1 MLEYEREEIRNHLMA
16 KKIQGMYR
24 SKKSRDW
31 IKKLLLTIVKKHWDP
46 TVGAFY
52 YVNERTGIISWEK
65 PKQLGTNAKNEQNF
79 FLSFF
84 FFLNF
89 LSHNFCVNQ
98 NLKHVL
104 TFFFCF
110 FFISPNTFFLYI
122 YFTGD
127 NLDIEDP
134 PDVWEKLRSPDG
146 KSVYYYHA
154 LTGRTS
160 YLSEDEAA
168 KVIQSIWRK
177 KMAAEFA
184 IGDMMQIVRALRF
197 QNDAEIKYQKNP
209 ESLSAI
215 INFAL
220 LCQTQSFDF
229 TLAKKLYKKAFK
241 MAPNNPVLLNAYA
254 LFTLADCTYPRE
266 KTFVNSHEMMGEATS
281 VDRDNAKFNVA
292 RASFFHWSCVTNPN
306 HPIAWLN
313 WALIMQ
319 THDDDFNKADR
330 FYRKALGCP
339 AGSDEDKNITWVS
352 GDADE
357 RVLKNYE
364 DFKKNRLP
372 GGRYEGGG
380 PSQEVV
386 KRALIQ
392 KDGSKFETEAPE
404 WSFMLD
410 PHADEAIKGTE
421 TFWYNSKTAE
431 AVWSEPNWEE
441 IWSDRRKSS
450 KFVKSDNGWEVFQ
463 DPEGRTFYYSMTD
476 GAYQW
481 DTSSVGEYQYDY

>member
-1 MLEYEREEIRNHLMA
+1 M
-16 KKIQGMYR
+16 
-24 SKKSRDW
+24 
-31 IKKLLLTIVKKHWDP
+31 
-46 TVGAFY
+46 
-52 YVNERTGIISWEK
+52 
-65 PKQLGTNAKNEQNF
+65 
-79 FLSFF
+79 
-84 FFLNF
+84 
-89 LSHNFCVNQ
+89 SHNFCVNQ

-104 TFFFCF
+104 TFFCFCF
-110 FFISPNTFFLYI
+110 FLSLPTPFFCYI

-197 QNDAEIKYQKNP
+197 QNDAETKYQKNP